1 MTVQMIKFMTH
12 RSCEKAMSL
21 HLNRIHIRIKG
32 HCLHIFRSANSTALA
47 RDTQTSFITNL
58 LTGCLNNLRIHKNI
72 WAYTH
77 INHCNTAK
85 NADER
90 NKAATTPYLARTDS
104 RMMPRQRNS
113 SNRGAI
119 TTSVMIAQKPRP

>member
-1 MTVQMIKFMTH
+1 MKPRIRPIT
-12 RSCEKAMSL
+12 KAL
-21 HLNRIHIRIKG
+21 TA
-32 HCLHIFRSANSTALA
+32 SA
-47 RDTQTSFITNL
+47 
-58 LTGCLNNLRIHKNI
+58 GCP
-72 WAYTH
+72 
-77 INHCNTAK
+77 CNTAK

-113 SNRGAI
+113 SNRGAM